1 MKFRTF
7 ALACTAAISADPA
20 AAHHSFAM
28 FDANKTVTLQGTVK
42 EFQWTNPHSWVL
54 LDVANARGQ
63 TELWTIES
71 GAPAGL
77 ARKGWGPKTLTPGMK
92 VALTIHPLKDGTH
105 GGQFLTVKLPDGA
118 QRALVFAQGA
128 LPAIYP
134 ALPATVGTSPGI
146 PALASAAGGWAK
158 VADDFQPPLS
168 GPGPVSFD
176 KAHPYVPN
184 NLRGTQAMVRIADL
198 SNPILKPWAVARMK
212 KANEDAAAGREAFEA
227 RASCQPGGV
236 PGFLL
241 MGRVNPLYF
250 VQTPKEVLMMNEGGP
265 EIRHVYLNA
274 PHSANPKPSAYGES
288 VGHYEGGD
296 TLVVDTIGLSD
307 NTFVDNYRTP
317 HTTALHVVERFKWAD
332 RGKTLE
338 VSVSVD
344 DPGAF
349 NMAWSA
355 RQTYH
360 PSLPKPF
367 LETICAEN
375 NRRIDAS
382 VSAIPRAERPDF

>member
-1 MKFRTF
+1 MKFATF
-7 ALACTAAISADPA
+7 VLTCAAAIYAIPA

-28 FDANKTVTLQGTVK
+28 FDSNKTTTLRGTVK
-42 EFQWTNPHSWVL
+42 EFEWTNPHSWL
-54 LDVANARGQ
+54 LLNVPNAQGKLEQ
-63 TELWTIES
+63 WAIEA

-77 ARKGWGPKTLTPGMK
+77 ARKGWGPKTLIPGMK
-92 VALTIHPLKDGTH
+92 VAVSIHPLKDGTH
-105 GGQFLTVKLPDGA
+105 GGQFLSVMLPDGA
-118 QRALVFAQGA
+118 ERALVFATGA

-134 ALPATVGTSPGI
+134 ALATPAEIPANI
-146 PALASAAGGWAK
+146 PALASAGGGWAK
-158 VADDFQPPLS
+158 IADDFQAPAS

-176 KAHPYVPN
+176 NAHPYVPN
-184 NLRGTQAMVRIADL
+184 NPRGEQAMVRIADL
-198 SNPILKPWAVARMK
+198 SNPILQPWAVERMK
-212 KANEDAAAGREAFEA
+212 KANQDAAAGRQAFEA
-227 RASCQPGGV
+227 RASCRPGGV

-265 EIRHVYLNA
+265 EIRHVYLNV
-274 PHSANPKPSAYGES
+274 PHTVNPKPSPYGES
-288 VGHYEGGD
+288 IGHYEGFD

-307 NTFVDNYRTP
+307 DTFIDNYRTP
-317 HTTALHVVERFKWAD
+317 HTTALHVVERFK
-332 RGKTLE
+332 RTEGGKTLE

-344 DPGAF
+344 DPGTF
-349 NMAWSA
+349 NMSWSA

-375 NRRIDAS
+375 NRIVDAS
-382 VSAIPRAERPDF
+382 VSPIPKAEKADF